1 MFTPLK
7 TIAAITTVAALAA
20 GGVSIAADTATQLT
34 VEPVASLHAGDISPF
49 DAGGVKAIRRGKAIP
64 PGYVIIGQKITNTR
78 GTAGA
83 GAALYLRCPG
93 DKRLKTLASSGGAGL
108 VAADRV
114 YYNHHS
120 TWVRTAPGKKG
131 ETLTGIAYAVCR

>member
-1 MFTPLK
+1 MLARGGVDVLALGDLELRAQGRDHAEYTNVQTRSPDMFTPLK

-83 GAALYLRCPG
+83 GAA
-93 DKRLKTLASSGGAGL
+93 
-108 VAADRV
+108 
-114 YYNHHS
+114 
-120 TWVRTAPGKKG
+120 
-131 ETLTGIAYAVCR
+131 